1 MNNLDNLRKLMT
13 LRRQTG
19 GDNSA
24 QLSTASTQSQRLVAY
39 NKPEG
44 TTSLYASFSA
54 SLINTEF

>member
-1 MNNLDNLRKLMT
+1 MNNLDSLRKLMT

-24 QLSTASTQSQRLVAY
+24 QLSAASTQSQRLVSY

-44 TTSLYASFSA
+44 TTSPYACFSA
-54 SLINTEF
+54 GLTNMKF